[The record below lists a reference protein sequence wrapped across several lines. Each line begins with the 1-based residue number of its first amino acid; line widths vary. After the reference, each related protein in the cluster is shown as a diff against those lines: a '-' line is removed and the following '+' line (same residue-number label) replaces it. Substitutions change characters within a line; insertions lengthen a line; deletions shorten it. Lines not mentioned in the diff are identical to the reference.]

1 MPNLGIISLY
11 TFITTPSMK
20 SIIRFAII
28 FALLYLVV
36 GGLTMIVRVY
46 MTGWQFIVLIL
57 VLAGI
62 AEYIME
68 KR

>member
-1 MPNLGIISLY
+1 
-11 TFITTPSMK
+11 MK